1 MDNITF
7 FANGEVK
14 SIVLDEASTQELQ
27 DTGYCMVNDP
37 STSETYFIIVIDDE
51 QWYVTK
57 SVDYADIKLYHGGNE

>member
-57 SVDYADIKLYHGGNE
+57 SVDYADIKLYHGGR

>member
-7 FANGEVK
+7 FGNGEVK

-57 SVDYADIKLYHGGNE
+57 SVDYADIKLYHGGR

>member
-14 SIVLDEASTQELQ
+14 NIVLDEASTQELKE
-27 DTGYCMVNDP
+27 TGYCMVNDP
-37 STSETYFIIVIDDE
+37 STSETYFIIILDDD

-57 SVDYADIKLYHGGNE
+57 SVDYTDIKLYHGGNE

>member
-37 STSETYFIIVIDDE
+37 STSETYFIIIIDDE

-57 SVDYADIKLYHGGNE
+57 SVDYADIKLYHGGR

>member
-7 FANGEVK
+7 FKNGEVK
-14 SIVLDEASTQELQ
+14 GIILDEASTQELKE
-27 DTGYCMVNDP
+27 TGYCMVNDP
-37 STSETYFIIVIDDE
+37 STSETYFIIILDDD